1 MRLTSTTTTTPL
13 PTTLRGG
20 YAEPACPKFYAVQ
33 RWVARHLGGVRH
45 EQQVAAIAANLFD
58 LTHPLHGLSLAD
70 RRLLRLAAMVHD
82 VGRCVSKEEHPTE
95 GAWMLLADTSLPLL
109 QIERRALAYLT
120 CYHRGGVPLPG
131 HDAVLHA
138 ADDHDR
144 LLRVLALLRAAD
156 ALDSRSLVPGRLVFA
171 LVGADPEA
179 RPRGN
184 DGASRRT
191 LLRAT
196 CYTETDCPKARRV
209 YRRRKKFRLLEELL
223 GVRMEVDI
231 ARADAL
237 RLVA

>member
-1 MRLTSTTTTTPL
+1 MRLTTSNPI
-13 PTTLRGG
+13 PTRGG
-20 YAEPACPKFYAVQ
+20 DSRDEPACPKFYAVQ

-45 EQQVAAIAANLFD
+45 ERQVAAIAASLFD
-58 LTHPLHGLSLAD
+58 LTFPLHRLALAD
-70 RRLLRLAAMVHD
+70 RRLLRLAALVHD
-82 VGRCVSKEEHPTE
+82 VGRCVSKADHPAE
-95 GAWMLLADTSLPLL
+95 GAWMLLGDTTLPLPPV
-109 QIERRALAYLT
+109 ERRALAYLT
-120 CYHRGGVPLPG
+120 CYHRGAVPPPAR
-131 HDAVLHA
+131 DAVLHA

-171 LVGADPEA
+171 LVSADPAA
-179 RPRGN
+179 RGDAGR
-184 DGASRRT
+184 A

-223 GVRMEVDI
+223 GVRVEVDI
-231 ARADAL
+231 GRAEAL

>member
-1 MRLTSTTTTTPL
+1 MRLTSTTNIPMTFRAGHP
-13 PTTLRGG
+13 
-20 YAEPACPKFYAVQ
+20 EPACPKFYAVQ
-33 RWVARHLGGVRH
+33 RWVARRLGGVRH

-58 LTHPLHGLSLAD
+58 LTLPLHGLSLAD
-70 RRLLRLAAMVHD
+70 RRLLRLAALVHD
-82 VGRCVSKEEHPTE
+82 VGRRVSKEEHPTE
-95 GAWMLLADTSLPLL
+95 GAWMLLADTTLPLL
-109 QIERRALAYLT
+109 PAERRALAYLT

-171 LVGADPEA
+171 LVGADPAA
-179 RPRGN
+179 RG
-184 DGASRRT
+184 GAGRT

-231 ARADAL
+231 AQAEAL